1 MGKDKSN
8 HIFLVFSIQGLL
20 SDHVNESGII

>member
-8 HIFLVFSIQGLL
+8 HIFLVFSIQVPL